1 MPPPKVQYAQLTAL
15 IVDDHVSQR
24 QQLRWHLT
32 QLGIERV
39 DQAGTALEALNQLS
53 RRTYDLVLCDFNLD
67 TNSRGIVS
75 NGQQLLEHV
84 RTVGVLAPTTIFIMV
99 SGNNSYKDIA
109 ATVEFKPD
117 AYLVKP
123 ITTKTLEERLQR
135 LLERQIALDPITA
148 KGRTGDK
155 AGAVAAAD
163 QVMAQHPEYTLNAL
177 QLKGNFQLE
186 LAAFGDALATFERVL
201 AISARL
207 DWAFLGKARA
217 LKGLGQ
223 AAQARQVLQ
232 DLIGRNNLYTSAYDL
247 LARMAE
253 EEGDDAEALRVLQLS
268 LKEIPSPS
276 RSRSLAETAYRA
288 GDVETARVN
297 YEAVLKATKGTFV
310 AQSADVL
317 MLVQSVIDTGDH
329 TEALKLLTA
338 NMKEVTQDSGLAG
351 AAYGLQ
357 AQAYAGTGDMAAAAQ
372 SAHLAKAKAGSAST
386 PINSMLLA
394 KGLLAVGDDSG
405 LEILKSVVRSDH
417 DNARVLGLARK
428 VLKDSGQEA
437 MVEAIVTASAD
448 AVRDTLA
455 GALRLRREGKFEQA
469 KELVDLALAE
479 LPNNTSVLLEAAQ
492 VYLLTLMRQE
502 RKDSTMVTQVEGF
515 LQRLEALLP
524 GNDRV
529 SAQRAYFRKVMS
541 S

>member
-1 MPPPKVQYAQLTAL
+1 MSLPKVHYAQLTAL

-32 QLGIERV
+32 QLGVERV
-39 DQAGTALEALNQLS
+39 DQAGTALEALNQIS

-84 RTVGVLAPTTIFIMV
+84 RTTGLLAPTTIFIMV

-109 ATVEFKPD
+109 ATVEYKPD

-135 LLERQIALDPITA
+135 LLERQTALTPITSRA
-148 KGRTGDK
+148 RAGDK
-155 AGAVAAAD
+155 LGAVAAAD
-163 QVMAQHPEYTLNAL
+163 QVMAQHVEYTLNAL
-177 QLKGNFQLE
+177 QLKGNLQLE
-186 LAAFGDALATFERVL
+186 LAAFDDALTSFERVL

-207 DWAFLGKARA
+207 DWAFYGKARA
-217 LKGLGQ
+217 LRGL
-223 AAQARQVLQ
+223 ARTAQARQVLQ

-247 LARMAE
+247 LAEMAE
-253 EEGDDAEALRVLQLS
+253 DEGDDAEALRVLQRS
-268 LKEIPSPS
+268 LEELPSPR
-276 RSRSLAETAYRA
+276 RSRALAETAYRA
-288 GDVETARVN
+288 GDVETARSH
-297 YEAVLKATKGTFV
+297 YESVLKATKGTFV
-310 AQSADVL
+310 AKGSDVL

-329 TEALKLLTA
+329 AEALKLLAT
-338 NMKEVTQDSGLAG
+338 NMKEITQDSGLAG

-357 AQAYAGTGDMAAAAQ
+357 AQAHAGTGNMAAAQQA
-372 SAHLAKAKAGSAST
+372 ADVAKAKAGSAST
-386 PINSMLLA
+386 AVNSMLLA
-394 KGLLAVGDDSG
+394 KGLLAVGDSSG
-405 LEILKSVVRSDH
+405 LEIMKAVVKSDH
-417 DNARVLGLARK
+417 ENARVLGLARK

-437 MVEAIVTASAD
+437 QVEAIVTASAD
-448 AVRDTLA
+448 AVRSTLA

-479 LPNNTSVLLEAAQ
+479 LPNNTGVLLEASQ

-502 RKDSTMVTQVEGF
+502 RKDSTLVTQVEGL
-515 LQRLEALLP
+515 LQRLEDLLP

-529 SAQRAYFRKVMS
+529 AAQRAYFRKVMS